1 MTSKRELHASLSF
14 LCTHLRVALCIPV
27 PPNPFPMPTTTIQ
40 ARDVLG
46 GKVAA
51 WQDKDGDWIET
62 GLHIFFGAYPNVNQ
76 MFTELGIRDRLQWK
90 SHSMIFAMP
99 GQQTADGFQRFS
111 RFEFPGLLPAPLNGL
126 VAILLNN
133 EMLTL

>member
-1 MTSKRELHASLSF
+1 MH
-14 LCTHLRVALCIPV
+14 V
-27 PPNPFPMPTTTIQ
+27 Q

-51 WQDKDGDWIET
+51 WQDKDGDWVET

-111 RFEFPGLLPAPLNGL
+111 RFEFPALLPAPLNGL